1 VPFVFL
7 DLAFRFLY
15 AFRYTGAVGFKRAER
30 KDYTE
35 ESLYEYAVGALGRR
49 MRSVA
54 ELKRLMRPR
63 VAHQDNANDLVEA
76 VAERLKQQKYLN
88 DARYAESYSSNRK
101 ENQKF
106 GRMRVITDLKA
117 RGIIGQVIDKA
128 VNTTY
133 SDTDETELAK
143 KFLQRKRVRPPQE
156 GKAAA
161 RIFRMLLRAGFG
173 SRTAYRVLNQ
183 FKVDP
188 EVLSAL
194 ESEAADMPEKS
205 ESENE

>member
-1 VPFVFL
+1 M
-7 DLAFRFLY
+7 A
-15 AFRYTGAVGFKRAER
+15 FKRAAR

-63 VAHQDNANDLVEA
+63 VAHQQSAEQMVEA
-76 VAERLKQQKYLN
+76 VVERLKQQKYLN
-88 DARYAESYSSNRK
+88 DTRYAESYSSNRK

-106 GRMRVITDLKA
+106 GRLRVMTDLKA
-117 RGIIGQVIDKA
+117 RGIHGDVIDKA
-128 VNTTY
+128 VNTAY
-133 SDTDETELAK
+133 SETDEAELAK
-143 KFLQRKRVRPPQE
+143 KFLQRKRTRPPADE
-156 GKAAA
+156 KATA

-183 FKVDP
+183 WKADP

-194 ESEAADMPEKS
+194 EAEAAEATEEP
-205 ESENE
+205 ENE

>member
-1 VPFVFL
+1 MIWPF
-7 DLAFRFLY
+7 AFSTPSATLV
-15 AFRYTGAVGFKRAER
+15 AVAFKRPER
-30 KDYTE
+30 KNYTE
-35 ESLYEYAVGALGRR
+35 EALYEYAVGALGRR

-63 VAHQDNANDLVEA
+63 IAHQENANELVES
-76 VAERLKQQKYLN
+76 VVERLKQQKYLN

-101 ENQKF
+101 ENEKF

-117 RGIIGQVIDKA
+117 RGVHGDVIDKA
-128 VNTTY
+128 VNTAY
-133 SDTDETELAK
+133 SDTDDVALAK
-143 KFLQRKRVRPPQE
+143 KFLQRKRVRPPQDE
-156 GKAAA
+156 KAAA

-194 ESEAADMPEKS
+194 ESEAADATEEP
-205 ESENE
+205 ESE